1 MGKLIDYLDFL
12 PVVPAELLPTPE
24 WIINK
29 PKIDRSSKGLN
40 NPYFQPKHTDNPE
53 LNEWVKK
60 NVVYTLS
67 EGLELDPTFIY
78 VRYQVMNTGFPIHT
92 DKYSRRVAINY
103 LLELGGS
110 NVLTQVYDWNNEV
123 LESQRIDLHRWHY
136 LIAELPHNATPI
148 ETPRAAISVIL
159 KTQEEVPFFKR
170 IDYKPVT

>member
-1 MGKLIDYLDFL
+1 MKLSK
-12 PVVPAELLPTPE
+12 
-24 WIINK
+24 INN
-29 PKIDRSSKGLN
+29 LN
-40 NPYFQPKHTDNPE
+40 NDQIFDQI
-53 LNEWVKK
+53 WSRVW
-60 NVVYTLS
+60 S
-67 EGLELDPTFIY
+67 Q

-110 NVLTQVYDWNNEV
+110 NVLTQVYDGNNEV